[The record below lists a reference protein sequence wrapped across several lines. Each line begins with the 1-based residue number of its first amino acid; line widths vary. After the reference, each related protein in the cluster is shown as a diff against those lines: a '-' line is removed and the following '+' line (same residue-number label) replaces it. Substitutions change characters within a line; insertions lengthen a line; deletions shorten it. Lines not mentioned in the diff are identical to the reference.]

1 MMAGRNHQKSP
12 FLLTI
17 VSMLTAPKKD
27 ETVTG
32 RNPENLDHG
41 VQSMRNTLR
50 RRPTR
55 TSMAVI
61 AFVGALG
68 MVMPVSAGPLED
80 GKALLEK
87 KDFANAARTFA
98 DGFDKGDGEA
108 GFHLARMV
116 ELGVGFTP
124 DPVKARALYIA
135 AAERGSAAAMNRL
148 GLMHLRGE
156 NVRQDFA
163 AASELICKAAD
174 LGNMEAQ
181 FNCAGLALDGLG
193 RAKDPAIAF
202 GYYQKA
208 SQSGH
213 TGGRNME
220 AALLRTGTGTEQDA
234 AKAVKLF
241 EQGASLGNPVS
252 LYGFAEMLEKGE
264 GAAAD
269 PVRAHLYY
277 NLANERGHPGARAAL
292 ERLTANMTSAE
303 IEDAQARARNWKPA
317 QAAEAN

>member
-1 MMAGRNHQKSP
+1 MMASRIQRKTP
-12 FLLTI
+12 FLLTATPK
-17 VSMLTAPKKD
+17 LTVLKKD
-27 ETVTG
+27 EIAPG
-32 RNPENLDHG
+32 HDPENPDHG
-41 VQSMRNTLR
+41 VQSMRNTSC
-50 RRPTR
+50 RRPAL
-55 TSMAVI
+55 TSLAVL
-61 AFVGALG
+61 ALMVALG
-68 MVMPVSAGPLED
+68 LAQPATAGPLED

-87 KDFANAARTFA
+87 KDFANAAKAFA
-98 DGFDKGDGEA
+98 EGFDKGDGEA

-124 DPVKARALYIA
+124 DGVKARALYIA
-135 AAERGSAAAMNRL
+135 AAEKGSAAAMNRL

-163 AASELICKAAD
+163 AAAELICKAAD
-174 LGNMEAQ
+174 LGNPEAQ

-193 RAKDPAIAF
+193 LAKDAAIAF
-202 GYYQKA
+202 GYYEKA
-208 SQSGH
+208 SQNGH
-213 TGGRNME
+213 TGARNME

-234 AKAVKLF
+234 ARAVKLF

-292 ERLTANMTSAE
+292 EHLTANMTPAE
-303 IEDAQARARNWKPA
+303 IEDAQARARNWKPV
-317 QAAEAN
+317 QAVEAN